1 MDQGIDIRNLDEWMY
16 AVQSAISEIGDDQK
30 DALELLQKTLDDM
43 REKRARL
50 KQLRHNETG
59 Y

>member
-16 AVQSAISEIGDDQK
+16 AVQSVITEIGDDQK